1 MSRLFVLPYQRSSVS
16 ARDLQRSL
24 DEAYKCRRM
33 LLTGGTFPQRSSDV
47 IINWG
52 RAGGVRGIVPTL
64 NSYDAIN
71 RSGNKLLAFKDLER
85 GGVSIPP
92 FTTSKNMAADWLEQG
107 STVVER
113 HALRGHSGQGI
124 EIKRG
129 GDELSDCPLYVKYV
143 SKQDEYR
150 VHVFNNTI
158 IDVRQKRRRRSVPDD
173 KVNWQVRNERGG
185 FVYAKQNVNP
195 DQKVL
200 EQAVLA
206 VKASGLNFGAVD
218 IIWNQSSNAAYV
230 LEINTACGLEGS
242 TLVNYTDAIL
252 AYLHGK
258 EPKAWSP
265 TAEEVTDGS
274 AVQL

>member
-24 DEAYKCRRM
+24 DESYTCRRM
-33 LLTGGTFPQRSSDV
+33 LLTGGTFPQRSNDV

-129 GDELSDCPLYVKYV
+129 SDELSDCPLYVKYV

-200 EQAVLA
+200 EQAILA
-206 VKASGLNFGAVD
+206 VKASGLDFGAVD

-258 EPKAWSP
+258 APKAWSP
-265 TAEEVTDGS
+265 TSEEVTDGS